1 MLGSIAAFYA
11 VMTPYTKVEE
21 SFNVQAMHDVLYHT
35 HHIEKYDH
43 LEFPGVVP
51 RTFIGALVISIIS
64 SPAVFVMRLL
74 HVPKF
79 YSLLTVRLVLS
90 CVTLL
95 SLRLL
100 RVQVK
105 KKFGHHAEAFFVVLT
120 AIQFHLL
127 FYSSRPLPNI
137 FALAL
142 VNLAYSLWFKG
153 SNLCTLQA
161 LIVAAVVFRCDI
173 ILLLGPIGFALLL
186 SRSVSLMEAVKYCVS
201 TALIC
206 IGITVLID
214 SIMWRRILWPEF
226 EVLWFNSVLN
236 RSSEWGTHSIHWYFT
251 SALPRSMLVA
261 YPLCMVGAL
270 LDRRIVPYMLPVFLF
285 VVLYS
290 KLPHKELRFIIG
302 SIPMFNVSAALAASR
317 LYNNR
322 KKSGWNLLYILMLG
336 AFLVSLGYSAVTFMA
351 SYNNYP
357 GGYALKAL
365 HEADS
370 SGKEKMVH
378 IDAFTAMSGVS
389 RFCENEYPWRYSKEE
404 GLSVEEFQER
414 NFTYLL
420 NEHRSI
426 SGYKCLFAVD
436 GFSRVKRQ
444 PQIPPLSLVQEP
456 KVFAHGNMRDP
467 DILSRNWSG
476 CP

>member
-1 MLGSIAAFYA
+1 MPRPKPACASSGGWLAGWGWDLMLGSIAVFYA
-11 VMTPYTKVEE
+11 VMAPYTKVEE
-21 SFNVQAMHDVLYHT
+21 SFNVQAMHDILYHT
-35 HHIEKYDH
+35 YHIKKYDH

-51 RTFIGALVISIIS
+51 RTFIGAFAISILS

-79 YSLLTVRLVLS
+79 YSLLTVRLLLS

-100 RVQVK
+100 RVQ
-105 KKFGHHAEAFFVVLT
+105 
-120 AIQFHLL
+120 
-127 FYSSRPLPNI
+127 
-137 FALAL
+137 
-142 VNLAYSLWFKG
+142 
-153 SNLCTLQA
+153 
-161 LIVAAVVFRCDI
+161 IVAAVVFRCDI
-173 ILLLGPIGFALLL
+173 ILLLGPIGLALLL
-186 SRSVSLMEAVKYCVS
+186 NRSVSLLEAVKYCVS

-206 IGITVLID
+206 I
-214 SIMWRRILWPEF
+214 
-226 EVLWFNSVLN
+226 
-236 RSSEWGTHSIHWYFT
+236 
-251 SALPRSMLVA
+251 ALPRSMLVA
-261 YPLCMVGAL
+261 YPLCMAGVL
-270 LDRRIVPYMLPVFLF
+270 LDRRIVPYILPVFLF

-302 SIPMFNVSAALAASR
+302 SIPMFNVSASLAASR

-322 KKSGWNLLYILMLG
+322 KKAGWNLLYILMLG
-336 AFLVSLGYSAVTFMA
+336 AFLVSLGYSAVTFVA

-370 SGKEKMVH
+370 SVKEKMVH
-378 IDAFTAMSGVS
+378 IDAFTAMRGVS

-404 GLSVEEFQER
+404 EISIEEFQER

-420 NEHRSI
+420 NEHHSI

-436 GFSRVKRQ
+436 GFSRVKLQ
-444 PQIPPLSLVQEP
+444 PQIPPLSLVKEP

-467 DILSRNWSG
+467 DILSLNWPG